1 MIRIIPAVHA
11 TGCFLKRAGN
21 TAVSV
26 GLLLA
31 IMVETAPAA
40 ETKPAA
46 CYAFD
51 EGQGRLLQ
59 DSSGNGNHG
68 TIHGAAWVTCGSR
81 FALSFD
87 GVDDYL
93 DCGAGA
99 SLNLSRAVTVEAWVC
114 PAAIP
119 GAGEAG
125 VLGKC
130 YGSFFL
136 TQYTDGNFW
145 WYIGGGGSS
154 IRAPVSPGRWHH
166 VAGTF
171 DGKTSRLYV
180 DGTPRGSK
188 TFESRSIPEGGSFF
202 LGTSSGDS
210 HYTKGYFYKGM
221 IAEVAVHER
230 ALSAEEIAGH
240 YRTTRLTGEI
250 AVRPYVY
257 PTAKTIVAGFDLRAL
272 GELPADATLSMELLP
287 AGGGSPLV
295 ESRVSQLSTRHENEI
310 TLKVPDL
317 TPGRYRL
324 LTEATGADGRRI
336 GLVSQTE
343 IVWPE
348 PPVWKDAPDAKV
360 LNNLVAELLGV
371 ESPGTESPTQF
382 TFTCPRR
389 GWVFVSSR
397 VGGDANVPIRVAIGD
412 ETIHTHAK
420 PGVLES
426 MRLLPKGEHRLALS
440 AAEGLESLVVRAIPE
455 LIFAKF
461 GPEIVLARTRARAKL
476 HPNEA
481 ATYDWDFLSKHVLPN
496 INVLIGTGG
505 ADQEPRLKEWKKQGK
520 RWMVE
525 CPAIGFITKDPVTT
539 DGVQKYLA
547 QHAGFTNPLIDGV
560 IVDEFGGSENE
571 AYAAWTE
578 AVERIRADRRFADKL
593 IYPYCAPM
601 HGAKA
606 SSRFIRTVMDSEW
619 CFAFERYLPEQRGE
633 AACRAFLDAML
644 PGAIDNWRQGIPGSG
659 ERMIVCMGT
668 FSQPPESLDVN
679 PAVDYKVYLDQQL
692 NLLANDRRCF
702 GLYGVMTYLSTYT
715 GPEIV
720 RWMGRLFRHYC
731 IEGHTEPYTDDPLVP
746 VHLENGDFETGLDGW
761 QVDAAEP
768 GAVDGRTRQ
777 GFSWLQGRYPMT
789 SQGDTVLWM
798 KRNPQRANLV
808 RQKIKGLK
816 AGRLY
821 TLRICS
827 GDYQDLSI
835 RQELAIS
842 VKLDGA
848 EVLPNR
854 AKQDVFPNCYSH
866 HHGPFNRDNLAWMN
880 YHWIPFRAK
889 SKEATL
895 RISDWADPKNP
906 GGPAGQEMMLNFVQV
921 QPFYE

>member
-1 MIRIIPAVHA
+1 MRADYWLSTPARI
-11 TGCFLKRAGN
+11 
-21 TAVSV
+21 
-26 GLLLA
+26 LA
-31 IMVETAPAA
+31 ISFGLWTMTAGMAPAA
-40 ETKPAA
+40 EDEFAA
-46 CYAFD
+46 RYAFD
-51 EGQGRLLQ
+51 EGRGDVLH
-59 DSSGNGNHG
+59 DSSGNANHG
-68 TIHGAAWVTCGSR
+68 TIHGATWVACGSK

-93 DCGAGA
+93 DCGAGK

-171 DGKTSRLYV
+171 DGQTSRLYV

-188 TFESRSIPEGGSFF
+188 AFRSRSIPEGGPFF
-202 LGTSSGDS
+202 FGTSSGDS

-230 ALSAEEIAGH
+230 ALSAEEIARH

-250 AVRPYVY
+250 ALAPYVY
-257 PTAKTIVAGFDLRAL
+257 PTAGKIVAGFDLRAL
-272 GELPADATLSMELLP
+272 GDLPTDASLRMQLLP
-287 AGGGSPLV
+287 IGRDAPLA
-295 ESRVSQLSTRHENEI
+295 ESRIGPLSARHEDEVV
-310 TLKVPDL
+310 LKVPKL
-317 TPGRYRL
+317 APGRYRL
-324 LTEATGADGRRI
+324 AAKVTGSNGRRI
-336 GLVSQTE
+336 GQVSETE

-348 PPVWKDAPDAKV
+348 PPTWKDAPAAKV
-360 LNNLVAELLGV
+360 LNNLVTELLHV
-371 ESPGTESPTQF
+371 ESPGEDSPTEF

-389 GWVFVSSR
+389 GWVFVASR
-397 VGGDANVPIRVAIGD
+397 VGSAAKSPIRLAIGD
-412 ETIHTHAK
+412 DTLHTHAK

-426 MRLLPKGEHRLALS
+426 MRLLPKGEHRLSLS
-440 AAEGLESLVVRAIPE
+440 AAGGLENLVVRAIPE
-455 LIFAKF
+455 LIFAKY
-461 GPEIVLARTRARAKL
+461 GPEIVLASTRARTKL

-481 ATYDWDFLSKHVLPN
+481 ATYDWDFLSRHVLPN

-505 ADQEPRLKEWKKQGK
+505 ADQEPMLKAWKAQGK

-525 CPAIGFITKDPVTT
+525 CPAVGFITKDPVAT
-539 DGVQKYLA
+539 DDVQKYLA
-547 QHAGFTNPLIDGV
+547 EHAGFTNPLIDGV
-560 IVDEFGGSENE
+560 IVDEFSGGEQE

-578 AVERIRADRRFADKL
+578 AVERISAEQRFADKL
-593 IYPYCAPM
+593 VYPYCAPM

-606 SSRFIRTVMDSEW
+606 SSRFIRTVMDSGW

-633 AACRAFLDAML
+633 AACRSFLDAML
-644 PGAIDNWRQGIPGSG
+644 PGAIDQWRQGIPDSG
-659 ERMIVCMGT
+659 QRMIVCMGT

-679 PAVDYKVYLDQQL
+679 PGVDYKVYLDRQL

-702 GLYGVMTYLSTYT
+702 GIYGVMTYLSTYT
-715 GPEIV
+715 EPEIV

-731 IEGHTEPYTDDPLVP
+731 IEGNTEPYCGDPLVL
-746 VHLENGDFETGLDGW
+746 VHIENGDFELGLAGW
-761 QVDAAEP
+761 QVDAAEA
-768 GAVDGRTRQ
+768 GGVDARTRE
-777 GFSWLQGRYPMT
+777 GFSWLQGRYPTT

-798 KRNPQRANLV
+798 KRSSRRPNLV
-808 RQKIKGLK
+808 RQRIKGLEP
-816 AGRLY
+816 GRLY
-821 TLRICS
+821 TLRLYS
-827 GDYQDLSI
+827 GDYRDLSI
-835 RQELAIS
+835 QQKLAIS
-842 VKLDGA
+842 VTLDGA
-848 EVLPNR
+848 EVLPDR
-854 AKQDVFPNCYSH
+854 AQQDVFPNCYSH

-889 SKEATL
+889 GEAATL
-895 RISDWADPKNP
+895 TISDWVESADP
-906 GGPAGQEMMLNFVQV
+906 GGPAGQETMLNFMQV